1 MSRSMSVGYMER
13 LPLSPEELT
22 GLGGLMFEFFMRP
35 GKGRSSV
42 LNNEVLTTSTTSL
55 NVCVGDMNTEQGEKL
70 ASELPG

>member
-1 MSRSMSVGYMER
+1 MER
-13 LPLSPEELT
+13 LPLSLEELT
-22 GLGGLMFEFFMRP
+22 GLGGPMFELCTQP

-42 LNNEVLTTSTTSL
+42 LSNEVLTTSPISL